1 MKICK
6 GIMVWLLQ
14 AVATLA
20 VFWTAT
26 ATIWLPGPWYEIAAW
41 GLMPILGAASAYL
54 AARRGVNNYIAWL
67 APPASVFFAHYI
79 VTGYTP
85 DGPGPTLVAA
95 LLAIVGAAAG
105 HVRNERER

>member
-54 AARRGVNNYIAWL
+54 AARGY
-67 APPASVFFAHYI
+67 APDEA
-79 VTGYTP
+79 
-85 DGPGPTLVAA
+85 GPTLLAA

-105 HVRNERER
+105 HVRNNMKK

>member
-67 APPASVFFAHYI
+67 APPICVYLAHYI
-79 VTGYTP
+79 AVGYAP
-85 DGPGPTLVAA
+85 DEAGPTLLAA

-105 HVRNERER
+105 HVRNNMKK